1 MVVYGSD
8 EEALGQIGIVFFE
21 KGCNGYD
28 PKMLFFLGGMMM
40 ISFPLH
46 IWTMICQLQCLS
58 ITKRVPIY
66 NCHTWANHYSW
77 QINSNQ

>member
-28 PKMLFFLGGMMM
+28 PKMILFFWRDDDFFSIAHI
-40 ISFPLH
+40 ISFLT
-46 IWTMICQLQCLS
+46 ISCF
-58 ITKRVPIY
+58 V
-66 NCHTWANHYSW
+66 
-77 QINSNQ
+77 